1 MHILSCLLTFTVL
14 LLLQSDG
21 ASDEQKRE
29 QMEKLVREELERWD
43 SESSIGGSGRG
54 TSPSASSRRGGASSS
69 VSQSP
74 SARMR
79 KQLVV
84 DAAGWP
90 HTQLSITRR
99 EFCEC

>member
-1 MHILSCLLTFTVL
+1 MHILSCLLTFTVLFL

-69 VSQSP
+69 VSHVRVRACAS
-74 SARMR
+74 S
-79 KQLVV
+79 LLS
-84 DAAGWP
+84 
-90 HTQLSITRR
+90 TQLAGHTHSYR
-99 EFCEC
+99 

>member
-84 DAAGWP
+84 DAAG
-90 HTQLSITRR
+90 HTHTVIDNQKRIL
-99 EFCEC
+99 